1 MAVTV
6 LGYARVSTKKQSTDA
21 QVDALVAAGVDP
33 ERIYSD
39 VLSGARDDRPGLAA
53 LLAYAREGDK
63 IVVVALDRLGR
74 SLGHM
79 VRTIESLGE
88 RGINLRS
95 LREGIDFGT
104 ATGRLQAALFSA
116 MAAYERDLIK
126 ERAAAAREAA
136 AARGR
141 HVGRPRALTNEQ
153 VRTARTLRASGTEV
167 TAIAATLNTSRATI
181 YRAVE
186 GVQVTHA

>member
-1 MAVTV
+1 MTV
-6 LGYARVSTKKQSTDA
+6 LGYVRVSTKRQSTDG
-21 QVDALVAAGVDP
+21 QVDALVKAGVDP

-53 LLAYAREGDK
+53 LLAYAREGDE

-79 VRTIESLGE
+79 VQTIRSLGE
-88 RGINLRS
+88 RGVNLRS
-95 LREGIDFGT
+95 LREGIDFST
-104 ATGRLQAALFSA
+104 PTGRLQAALFSA
-116 MAAYERDLIK
+116 MAEYERDLIK

-141 HVGRPRALTNEQ
+141 HVGRPRALTDEQ
-153 VRTARTLRASGTEV
+153 VRTARTLRAAGTDI
-167 TAIAATLNTSRATI
+167 TSIARALECSRASV
-181 YRAVE
+181 YRAT
-186 GVQVTHA
+186 GGA